1 MSALQTPHLAFK
13 PMVDIFAQARFVEL
27 MRSLPKNDPE
37 AAGSVADALLCD
49 LVRQCGYGDVVDA
62 YNAVDKL

>member
-1 MSALQTPHLAFK
+1 
-13 PMVDIFAQARFVEL
+13 MVDIFAQARFVEL